1 MKITMNPTIL
11 AGAAMLMIAVQ
22 ARAELVEIRFN
33 EQGRFEHSAPVAAGK
48 FVEICSKLSKGQ
60 ALPWSFKSDQPMQ
73 FNIHYH
79 EDKKVEFPAKL
90 QSATSAEARLDV
102 PIDQHYCWMWANK
115 GSTDAQLTFSVQK

>member
-1 MKITMNPTIL
+1 MIPTLL

-33 EQGRFEHSAPVAAGK
+33 EQGRFEHSATVAAGK
-48 FVEICSKLSKGQ
+48 FVEICSKLTKGQ
-60 ALPWSFKSDQPMQ
+60 ALPWTFKSDQPMQ

-90 QSATSAEARLDV
+90 QSATSAEARLEV